1 MKKRQTFD
9 GQGNLLEE
17 VDLPDTPESLIA
29 QKRQEAR
36 ERAIAAIKANAPA
49 SPWGKIL
56 KDLAVALCLM
66 EPD

>member
-1 MKKRQTFD
+1 MRTHTYDQ
-9 GQGNLLEE
+9 QGNLLED
-17 VDLPDTPESLIA
+17 VTTPDDPETIIA
-29 QKRQEAR
+29 NKRQEAK

-56 KDLAVALCLM
+56 KDLAVAQGLM